1 MPDEDLQSLIRR
13 RLWELARTADEAAR
27 RARWVLPPETVD
39 RLARRGGKSFITE
52 GLAPYLAQALHVPE
66 NRVRKAAGLPLV
78 PDDRANITTQPH
90 IWLVK
95 KKDDDDEEDAAG

>member
-13 RLWELARTADEAAR
+13 RLWELARTGEEAAR
-27 RARWVLPPETVD
+27 RARWVLPAETVD
-39 RLARRGGKSFITE
+39 RLTRGKSFITE

-78 PDDRANITTQPH
+78 PDERANITTQPH
-90 IWLVK
+90 IWLVTK
-95 KKDDDDEEDAAG
+95 RDDRQDDAAG

>member
-27 RARWVLPPETVD
+27 RARWALPAETVD
-39 RLARRGGKSFITE
+39 RLARVRGRSFITE

-90 IWLVK
+90 LWLVK
-95 KKDDDDEEDAAG
+95 RDKDERDDAAG

>member
-13 RLWELARTADEAAR
+13 RLWELARTGEDAAR
-27 RARWVLPPETVD
+27 RARWVLPAETVD
-39 RLARRGGKSFITE
+39 RLARSGGKSFITE
-52 GLAPYLAQALHVPE
+52 GLAPYLAKALQVPE

-95 KKDDDDEEDAAG
+95 KQDGEQEHEAG

>member
-13 RLWELARTADEAAR
+13 RLWELARTAEESAR

-39 RLARRGGKSFITE
+39 RMARGKSFITE
-52 GLAPYLAQALHVPE
+52 GLAPYLAQALRVPE

-78 PDDRANITTQPH
+78 PDDQVNITTQPH
-90 IWLVK
+90 IWLVTKK
-95 KKDDDDEEDAAG
+95 KKDDEGEETG

>member
-13 RLWELARTADEAAR
+13 RLWELARTGDEAAR
-27 RARWVLPPETVD
+27 RARWTLPAETVD
-39 RLARRGGKSFITE
+39 RLARGKGFITE
-52 GLAPYLAQALHVPE
+52 GLAPYLAQALQVPE

-95 KKDDDDEEDAAG
+95 KEDDDQPNDAAG

>member
-13 RLWELARTADEAAR
+13 RLWELARTGEDAAR
-27 RARWVLPPETVD
+27 RARWVLPAETVD

-52 GLAPYLAQALHVPE
+52 GLAPYLAKALQVPE

-78 PDDRANITTQPH
+78 PDDRSSTTTQPH

-95 KKDDDDEEDAAG
+95 KDGEQTGDAAG

>member
-13 RLWELARTADEAAR
+13 RLWELARTGQDAAR
-27 RARWVLPPETVD
+27 RARWTLPPETVD
-39 RLARRGGKSFITE
+39 RLTRGKSFITE
-52 GLAPYLAQALHVPE
+52 GLAPYLAQALQVPE

-78 PDDRANITTQPH
+78 PDDRASITTQPH

-95 KKDDDDEEDAAG
+95 RQDGDEAHEAG

>member
-13 RLWELARTADEAAR
+13 RLWELARTGEEAAR

-39 RLARRGGKSFITE
+39 RLTRGRSFITE

-66 NRVRKAAGLPLV
+66 NRVRKAAGLPLI
-78 PDDRANITTQPH
+78 PDASASITTQPH
-90 IWLVK
+90 LWLVTK
-95 KKDDDDEEDAAG
+95 RDDGRQDDAAG

>member
-13 RLWELARTADEAAR
+13 RLWELARTGEEAAR

-39 RLARRGGKSFITE
+39 RLTRGQSFITE

-66 NRVRKAAGLPLV
+66 NRVRKAAGLPLI
-78 PDDRANITTQPH
+78 PDENVNITTQPH
-90 IWLVK
+90 IWLVTK
-95 KKDDDDEEDAAG
+95 PDEHRQDDAAG

>member
-13 RLWELARTADEAAR
+13 RLWELARTGEEAAR
-27 RARWVLPPETVD
+27 RARWVLPPETVE
-39 RLARRGGKSFITE
+39 RLARGRSFITE

-78 PDDRANITTQPH
+78 PDERLNITTQPH

-95 KKDDDDEEDAAG
+95 KKDDDQQDDAAG

>member
-13 RLWELARTADEAAR
+13 RLWELAKTGQDAAR
-27 RARWVLPPETVD
+27 RARWTLPPETVD
-39 RLARRGGKSFITE
+39 RLARGKSFITE
-52 GLAPYLAQALHVPE
+52 GLAPYLAQALQVPE

-78 PDDRANITTQPH
+78 PDSSSITTQPH

-95 KKDDDDEEDAAG
+95 RKDDDADEAG

>member
-13 RLWELARTADEAAR
+13 RLWELARTGEEAAR
-27 RARWVLPPETVD
+27 RARWTLPAETVE

-52 GLAPYLAQALHVPE
+52 GLAPYLAQALRVPE

-78 PDDRANITTQPH
+78 PDDRASITTQPH
-90 IWLVK
+90 IWLVAK
-95 KKDDDDEEDAAG
+95 RDDARQDDAAG

>member
-27 RARWVLPPETVD
+27 RARWTLPPETVE
-39 RLARRGGKSFITE
+39 RLTRGKSFITE
-52 GLAPYLAQALHVPE
+52 GLATYLAQALHVPE

-78 PDDRANITTQPH
+78 PDDGASTTTQPH

-95 KKDDDDEEDAAG
+95 KKDDGEKDDAA

>member
-13 RLWELARTADEAAR
+13 RLWELARTGEDAAR
-27 RARWVLPPETVD
+27 RARWVLPHETVE
-39 RLARRGGKSFITE
+39 RLSRGRSFITE
-52 GLAPYLAQALHVPE
+52 GLAPYLAQALQIPE

-95 KKDDDDEEDAAG
+95 KHDGQQDNEAG

>member
-1 MPDEDLQSLIRR
+1 MRDEDLQSLIRR
-13 RLWELARTADEAAR
+13 RLWELARTGEEAAR
-27 RARWVLPPETVD
+27 RARWTLPAETVE
-39 RLARRGGKSFITE
+39 RLARGRSFITE
-52 GLAPYLAQALHVPE
+52 GLAPYLAHALRVPE

-95 KKDDDDEEDAAG
+95 RRDDDQAGNAAG

>member
-13 RLWELARTADEAAR
+13 RLWELARTGQDAAR
-27 RARWVLPPETVD
+27 RARWTLPAETVE
-39 RLARRGGKSFITE
+39 RLARRGGTSFITE
-52 GLAPYLAQALHVPE
+52 GLAPYLAQALQVPE

-78 PDDRANITTQPH
+78 PDDRVNITTQPH

-95 KKDDDDEEDAAG
+95 KKDDDEADDAAG

>member
-13 RLWELARTADEAAR
+13 RLWELARTGEDAAR
-27 RARWVLPPETVD
+27 RARWVLPAETVD

-52 GLAPYLAQALHVPE
+52 GLAPYLAQALQVPE

-95 KKDDDDEEDAAG
+95 KKQDGEQDEAG

>member
-13 RLWELARTADEAAR
+13 RLWELARTADEATR
-27 RARWVLPPETVD
+27 RARWTLPAETVD
-39 RLARRGGKSFITE
+39 KLARNGRSFITE
-52 GLAPYLAQALHVPE
+52 GLAPYLAEALHVPE

-78 PDDRANITTQPH
+78 PDPRENITTQPH

-95 KKDDDDEEDAAG
+95 KPDQQDHEAG

>member
-13 RLWELARTADEAAR
+13 RLWELARTGEEAAR
-27 RARWVLPPETVD
+27 RARWVLPAETVD

-78 PDDRANITTQPH
+78 PDDRASITTQPH

-95 KKDDDDEEDAAG
+95 KRDDGQQDDAAG

>member
-1 MPDEDLQSLIRR
+1 MPEEDLQSLIRR

-27 RARWVLPPETVD
+27 RARWALPAETVD
-39 RLARRGGKSFITE
+39 RLARVRGRSFITE

-66 NRVRKAAGLPLV
+66 NRVRKAAGLPLIQD
-78 PDDRANITTQPH
+78 PRENITTQPH

-95 KKDDDDEEDAAG
+95 KPDQQAQQAV

>member
-13 RLWELARTADEAAR
+13 RLWELARTGEEAAR
-27 RARWVLPPETVD
+27 RARWTLPAETVE

-52 GLAPYLAQALHVPE
+52 GLAPYLAQALRVPE

-78 PDDRANITTQPH
+78 PDDRASITTQPH
-90 IWLVK
+90 IWLVAK
-95 KKDDDDEEDAAG
+95 QDDARQDDAAG

>member
-13 RLWELARTADEAAR
+13 RLWELARTGEEAAR

-39 RLARRGGKSFITE
+39 RMVRGRAFITE
-52 GLAPYLAQALHVPE
+52 GLAPYLAQALLVPE

-78 PDDRANITTQPH
+78 PDDKVNITTQPH

-95 KKDDDDEEDAAG
+95 KKKGDQGEETG

>member
-13 RLWELARTADEAAR
+13 RLWELARTGEEAAR
-27 RARWVLPPETVD
+27 RARWTLPAETVD
-39 RLARRGGKSFITE
+39 RLTRGRAFITE

-90 IWLVK
+90 IWLVTK
-95 KKDDDDEEDAAG
+95 PDDQQDDAAG

>member
-27 RARWVLPPETVD
+27 RARWTLPAETVD
-39 RLARRGGKSFITE
+39 RLARGRSFITE

-78 PDDRANITTQPH
+78 PDDRINITTQPH

-95 KKDDDDEEDAAG
+95 RKDEGEKDDAAG

>member
-27 RARWVLPPETVD
+27 RARWTLPPETVD
-39 RLARRGGKSFITE
+39 RLARGRAFITE

-66 NRVRKAAGLPLV
+66 TRVRKAAGLPLV
-78 PDDRANITTQPH
+78 PDDRSSITTQPH

-95 KKDDDDEEDAAG
+95 KPDEDQPNDAAG